1 MCKTM
6 KFLTG
11 ICAIAIAAALSS
23 GLSAHEPDRSS
34 AAGSPTG
41 RGGMM
46 GMMPMMGNMGSM
58 MEGCG
63 QMMQGMKDGRSGAK
77 PNEQWQPQPPAKP
90 DKNG

>member
-1 MCKTM
+1 
-6 KFLTG
+6 
-11 ICAIAIAAALSS
+11 
-23 GLSAHEPDRSS
+23 
-34 AAGSPTG
+34 
-41 RGGMM
+41 MM